1 MTGIY
6 AETGFWL
13 LEIIMDEME
22 NEDTERYVVC
32 VSGGSLLTYVSGAH
46 TAASFKTA

>member
-22 NEDTERYVVC
+22 NEGAETCVC

-46 TAASFKTA
+46 TAASFKIA